1 MLRKSDYEGYQC
13 LGRVISDYAF
23 AVGIVIAGIVY
34 MAHTKNRIL
43 IF

>member
-1 MLRKSDYEGYQC
+1 MLRKSDF
-13 LGRVISDYAF
+13 RYAF

-34 MAHTKNRIL
+34 MVHTKNGIL